1 MSHIEW
7 PFPSLPLEAPYVAP
21 GAIAMSRG
29 GADSHRADAA
39 PATRNVRRSEL
50 AEDGE
55 DTPGFLDV
63 MGESAPVWFLDAIGS
78 WKATA

>member
-1 MSHIEW
+1 MYHIEW

-21 GAIAMSRG
+21 GAIAMSGG
-29 GADSHRADAA
+29 GADSSWDDAA
-39 PATRNVRRSEL
+39 PATRNIRRSEL

-55 DTPGFLDV
+55 DIPGVPHV
-63 MGESAPVWFLDAIGS
+63 MGESSPMWFLDAIGS